1 MSSKSKRRQQ
11 RRQQAPPL
19 HRPDTREVAVAQVTD
34 KYSEYPSNGLTP
46 VRLAEIFKE
55 ADSCQRRDGFVV
67 FRRTEN
73 VEKWRVKVYSLCI
86 IILAVFAR
94 QA

>member
-1 MSSKSKRRQQ
+1 MTVDEKAAAAKAR
-11 RRQQAPPL
+11 A
-19 HRPDTREVAVAQVTD
+19 DVKA
-34 KYSEYPSNGLTP
+34 K
-46 VRLAEIFKE
+46 
-55 ADSCQRRDGFVV
+55 ADSLKPVVVVQFQGSDIDLSDLVEAAKADFRKEKKRTCQRRDGFVV